1 MFCKNCGKELVGS
14 PEYCTNCGARISEL
28 PAAGTG
34 ANPKSKVASILL
46 AVFLSFWTWLYTYKR
61 DGWKFWV
68 GVGLWIFY
76 IILAIATLG
85 AAMVFLWIIFLG
97 VWIWAIVDTAIKND
111 DWYRYYD

>member
-1 MFCKNCGKELVGS
+1 MFCKNCGKELAGS
-14 PEYCTNCGARISEL
+14 PEYCMNCGARVREV
-28 PAAGTG
+28 PATGVG

-46 AVFLSFWTWLYTYKR
+46 AVFLSFWTWLYTYKM

-68 GVGLWIFY
+68 GVGVAVFSIV
-76 IILAIATLG
+76 LAIATMGISAFFTWVLG
-85 AAMVFLWIIFLG
+85 LA